1 MHVEKAKGDNTHEEE
16 ELSSDDLDGA
26 TPARRRN
33 GTQADEED
41 LQERDRHI
49 AKLSSAIVATGVSA
63 ATRSSREPLPTT
75 ERRRQTQ
82 GARGRCLSQKYNL
95 RICTGSYY
103 HMILIYY
110 DYYLYKLIDL

>member
-1 MHVEKAKGDNTHEEE
+1 MTAAMHVEKAKGDNTHEEE

-63 ATRSSREPLPTT
+63 ATRSSQEPLPTT

-82 GARGRCLSQKYNL
+82 GARGRCLSQNGL
-95 RICTGSYY
+95 SQFG
-103 HMILIYY
+103 
-110 DYYLYKLIDL
+110 